1 MDIFLSF
8 NCLFQQKYINM
19 SDFLHQPEQNDHHV
33 VCETVAYRYSNAKD
47 IMLVGEA
54 EISLTVMTIQD
65 MQGLSLA
72 NMQSVRVDVLSAYDP
87 DGKDQY
93 AFVMADAALRKAVE
107 DIALEHYLRPPKA
120 VIELPVRR
128 VEW

>member
-19 SDFLHQPEQNDHHV
+19 SDLLQQSGQNEYQV
-33 VCETVAYRYSNAKD
+33 ICETVAYRYSDEKS

-54 EISLTVMTIQD
+54 EVSLSVMTVQD
-65 MQGLSLA
+65 VHGHSLA
-72 NMQSVRVDVLSAYDP
+72 NMQSVRVDVLSAYNA
-87 DGKDQY
+87 DGVDQY
-93 AFVMADAALRKAVE
+93 ALVMKDAILKKAVE
-107 DIALEHYLRPPKA
+107 DAALEHYLRPPKVPIA
-120 VIELPVRR
+120 LPLRR